1 MKRTETRK
9 MTEFKTKQPDE
20 VLDLVPKAS
29 GALLLL
35 MKAHFEKV
43 EVNGENK
50 VDQILECINSRM
62 LTLVFENMLTMA
74 DDQKSIKKEV
84 EGMKKKL
91 KKGGRS
97 DSCETL
103 IDKNAF
109 EALINA
115 NNTDEEVGD
124 EEVVEEELTDGA
136 KKSPIKEEGAKA
148 SPASVKQKSKAI
160 FSQKALADA

>member
-1 MKRTETRK
+1 